1 MLQTRFTTR
10 LLSDEVALLSAPQ
23 DDQLGLVHR
32 LQADDFLLQPLGAD
46 SRLCAQSHLQ
56 LVAQRCWILL
66 LSDQAAPLLSACRE
80 QAELTL
86 AAAAAAR
93 LGGQGL
99 DPQRFLQPRKLVEAL
114 LVRGVPEAAD
124 RFFKALGK
132 LRARAKVIYQGSA
145 KGTG

>member
-1 MLQTRFTTR
+1 MLQTRFTNR
-10 LLSDEVALLSAPQ
+10 LLSDEVALLSALQ

-46 SRLCAQSHLQ
+46 SRLCAQSLLQ
-56 LVAQRCWILL
+56 LVAQRYWMLL

-86 AAAAAAR
+86 AAAAR

-124 RFFKALGK
+124 RFFKALDK